1 MKRVTRCVMLGLF
14 SLMWAAPVLA
24 ARTFDASNSASL
36 GSDPVAQGALAG
48 AEGEGPGTAKGD
60 GAGKHAGGEARKDSA
75 ASEPIVTHHEI
86 TVGGRTLKYTVTTGM
101 MPIKNDVGET
111 EAQIFFMA
119 YTMDHSGGPEARPLM
134 FSFNGGPG
142 SASVWLH
149 LGAIGPKR
157 VKMLP
162 DGGMP
167 APPYKLVDN
176 EFTWLDQ
183 TDLVFIDPV
192 GTGYSRASKPELGKK
207 FWGVRGDLES
217 VGEFIRLYLTR
228 NERWASPLF
237 LVGESYGTTR
247 AAGLSGY
254 LVENSGIAFN
264 GIVLVSSILNFQTAD
279 FSRGNELPY
288 SLFLPT
294 YTATAWYHK
303 KLPAD
308 LQSKPV
314 RAALEEAET
323 FAANDYPQA
332 LSKGTALGEAERTAT
347 LDKLARLTGLDR
359 TYLDRSDL
367 RVSIFHFCK
376 ELLRDQRRTVGRIDS
391 RFKGIDESAI
401 SETPDYDPSI
411 AAVRPPYT
419 AMFNQYVRAD
429 LNYKSDATYYIL
441 GGGIGPWDWGS
452 ARAGFP
458 DVSGSLREAFAKNPD
473 MKLFVASGHFD
484 LATPYFATKY
494 TLDHLGLE
502 PAERARVTTRE
513 YEAGHMMYIDA
524 AELSKLKQDVSEFIA
539 GALKPR

>member
-1 MKRVTRCVMLGLF
+1 MIRRTLCRLVA
-14 SLMWAAPVLA
+14 SLALIALSFPVHAAFAADEKPADKKPETKPAPADTSAPV
-24 ARTFDASNSASL
+24 
-36 GSDPVAQGALAG
+36 
-48 AEGEGPGTAKGD
+48 
-60 GAGKHAGGEARKDSA
+60 
-75 ASEPIVTHHEI
+75 VTQHEI
-86 TVGGRTLKYTVTTGM
+86 MVGGKPLKYKVTTGKL
-101 MPIKNDVGET
+101 PIKNEQGET
-111 EAQIFFMA
+111 EAEIFFMA
-119 YTMDHSGGPEARPLM
+119 YTVDHAGGPETRPLM

-149 LGAIGPKR
+149 LGMVGPKR
-157 VKMLP
+157 VKMMP
-162 DGGMP
+162 DGAMP
-167 APPYKLVDN
+167 PPPYKLVDN
-176 EFTWLDQ
+176 QFTWLDQ

-207 FWGVRGDLES
+207 FWGIEGDLQS

-228 NERWASPLF
+228 YERWASPLF

-254 LVENSGIAFN
+254 LVERSGIAFN
-264 GIVLVSSILNFQTAD
+264 GIVLVSSILNFETAD

-308 LQSKPV
+308 LEGKPL
-314 RAALEEAET
+314 RAALDEAEA
-323 FAANDYPQA
+323 FAANEYPQA
-332 LSKGTALGEAERTAT
+332 LSKGTGLGAAERDAT

-359 TYLDRSDL
+359 GYLETADL
-367 RVSIFHFCK
+367 RVDIFHFCK
-376 ELLRDQRRTVGRIDS
+376 QLLRDQRRTVGRIDS
-391 RFKGIDESAI
+391 RFKGIDDTAVG
-401 SETPDYDPSI
+401 ETPDYDPSI

-419 AMFNQYVRAD
+419 ATFNQYVRSE
-429 LNYKSDATYYIL
+429 LNYKTDATYYIL
-441 GGGIGPWDWGS
+441 GGGIGQWEWGS
-452 ARAGFP
+452 ARSGFP
-458 DVSGSLREAFAKNPD
+458 DVSSSLREAFSKNPD
-473 MKLFVASGHFD
+473 MKLFVASGHYD

-513 YEAGHMMYIDA
+513 YEAGHMMYIDEG
-524 AELSKLKQDVSEFIA
+524 ELAKLKKDVAEFLT